1 MAIVDGVAEHIGQ
14 SLAWLEGVDRRIGV
28 IQCVG
33 IGAVGVDDHR
43 TVGTDHR
50 AANPPGADCD
60 HARFRAGFDALH
72 HDGLG
77 GIGVAVLGAAV
88 VVAVGGA
95 WRHIPQYGGRHNR
108 IDRFGD
114 GVGIWCSDDLA
125 VDANGDAAGGRQL
138 AASAL
143 VLAAA
148 CRSCPARVGVLVV
161 NQVVDLDAVA
171 GGGVGVFVGQTLQH
185 GIHKGSG
192 CCAVER
198 NLQRATRVAPCADC
212 GGANT
217 HVCAIEVD
225 ACVAAARGTKHVVDI
240 SAAIPLQGQHS
251 ALPFATGAEQIE
263 LRV

>member
-95 WRHIPQYGGRHNR
+95 W
-108 IDRFGD
+108 
-114 GVGIWCSDDLA
+114 
-125 VDANGDAAGGRQL
+125 
-138 AASAL
+138 
-143 VLAAA
+143 
-148 CRSCPARVGVLVV
+148 
-161 NQVVDLDAVA
+161 
-171 GGGVGVFVGQTLQH
+171 
-185 GIHKGSG
+185 
-192 CCAVER
+192 
-198 NLQRATRVAPCADC
+198 
-212 GGANT
+212 
-217 HVCAIEVD
+217 
-225 ACVAAARGTKHVVDI
+225 
-240 SAAIPLQGQHS
+240 
-251 ALPFATGAEQIE
+251 
-263 LRV
+263 